1 MKIKIQKILDETI
14 VPNYAKQG
22 DAGMDLYSVVDEII
36 PPNEI
41 KRISTGIKMEIPEGF
56 VGLVWD
62 KSGVAFN
69 KGIKTMAGVIDS
81 GYRGEIMIVLINH
94 SKENFEIKKGQKIAQ
109 MLIQK
114 IENPKI
120 EIVDSLNDN
129 TERGEGGF
137 GHTGLV

>member
-1 MKIKIQKILDETI
+1 MKLKIQKISKDAVI
-14 VPNYAKQG
+14 PSRAKQG
-22 DAGMDLYSVVDEII
+22 DAGMDIYSSVDEIVSLGD
-36 PPNEI
+36 I

-69 KGIKTMAGVIDS
+69 NGIKTMGGVIDS
-81 GYRGEIMIVLINH
+81 GYRGEIMIVMTNH
-94 SKENFEIKKGQKIAQ
+94 SDKDFEIKKGQKIAQ

-114 IENPKI
+114 IESPEI
-120 EIVDSLNDN
+120 ETVDSLND

-137 GHTGLV
+137 GHTGV